1 MKKNSKITVD
11 VYSKPTNSFIYVM
24 PSTYYPSNNIN
35 NVLRGIALRL
45 KRICDSDEKF
55 TVRSNEY
62 KNYLIARDY
71 KPKVVEKHF
80 SEIAKLSRAEAGQIK
95 PKQQANDLILFAT
108 TCNPMLPNMR
118 SLIKKHL
125 PVLHSDSDLKNIF
138 PENSIC
144 TLFKRNRNLKEILSP
159 SLYTKNKNEKKSY
172 VIKNC
177 GKCDICK
184 NYLISD
190 NTFTCKLPQINI
202 ISVMILTVIV

>member
-1 MKKNSKITVD
+1 
-11 VYSKPTNSFIYVM
+11 
-24 PSTYYPSNNIN
+24 
-35 NVLRGIALRL
+35 
-45 KRICDSDEKF
+45 
-55 TVRSNEY
+55 
-62 KNYLIARDY
+62 
-71 KPKVVEKHF
+71 
-80 SEIAKLSRAEAGQIK
+80 
-95 PKQQANDLILFAT
+95 
-108 TCNPMLPNMR
+108 MR
-118 SLIKKHL
+118 SQIKKHL

-144 TLFKRNRNLKEILSP
+144 TIFKRNRNLKEILSP

-172 VIKNC
+172 VMKNC